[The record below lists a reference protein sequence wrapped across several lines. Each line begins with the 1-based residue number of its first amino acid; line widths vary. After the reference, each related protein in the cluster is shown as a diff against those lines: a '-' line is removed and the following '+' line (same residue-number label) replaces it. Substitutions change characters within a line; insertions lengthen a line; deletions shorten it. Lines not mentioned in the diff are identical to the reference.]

1 MRNDFDFAPFYR
13 ATVGFDRVFD
23 MLDAVAN
30 QAGGG
35 GGYPPYNIEK
45 TRDDA
50 YRIVMA
56 VAGFSEADLNIT
68 QKEGELQVSGN
79 ATSNGEADT
88 EYRYRGIAG
97 RTFERHFQLA
107 DHVKVMGARLANGML
122 TIELKRE
129 IPEEKKARAI
139 HVQTTPSPK
148 TITQQ

>member
-88 EYRYRGIAG
+88 EYLYRGIAA
-97 RTFERHFQLA
+97 RNFERHFQLA
-107 DHVKVMGARLANGML
+107 DHVKVMGANLANGLL
-122 TIELKRE
+122 TIDSRR
-129 IPEEKKARAI
+129 PRPDAAAA
-139 HVQTTPSPK
+139 
-148 TITQQ
+148 